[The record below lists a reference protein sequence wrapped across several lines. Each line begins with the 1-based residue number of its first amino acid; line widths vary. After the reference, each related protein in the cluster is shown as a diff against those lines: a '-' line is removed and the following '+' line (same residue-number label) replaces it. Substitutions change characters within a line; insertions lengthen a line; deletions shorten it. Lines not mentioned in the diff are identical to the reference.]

1 MANTQAVCTSFKT
14 ELLTGQHVLTATN
27 PARTINTADVFKA
40 ALFTTTATID
50 ATTAT
55 YSATNEV
62 TPVTGYTA
70 GGVAVTWVAPAS
82 TPVSASTGTAYTTL
96 SASIAWT
103 VTGTLGPSFD
113 CVLIY
118 NSTQGNKAVSVHTF
132 TAQTITNGTLTLTM
146 PANNATTG
154 LLRFA

>member
-1 MANTQAVCTSFKT
+1 MANTQAMTTSFKT

-27 PARTINTADVFKA
+27 PARTVNTADVFKA
-40 ALFTTTATID
+40 ALYTTAATVDATTTA
-50 ATTAT
+50 

-62 TPVTGYTA
+62 TPVTGYVA
-70 GGVAVTWVAPAS
+70 GGTAVTWIAPS
-82 TPVSASTGTAYTTL
+82 SSPVSAATGTAFTTL

-113 CVLIY
+113 AVLIY
-118 NSTQGNKAVSVHTF
+118 NSTQGNKSVSVHTF

-146 PANNATTG
+146 PTNNATTG

>member
-1 MANTQAVCTSFKT
+1 MANTQAMATSFKT

-27 PARTINTADVFKA
+27 PARTLNTADVFKA
-40 ALFTTTATID
+40 ALYTTTATVN
-50 ATTAT
+50 ATTTA

-62 TPVTGYTA
+62 TPVTGYVA
-70 GGVAVTWVAPAS
+70 GGTTVAWIAPSS
-82 TPVSASTGTAYTTL
+82 TPVSAATGTAFTTL

-113 CVLIY
+113 AVLIY

-146 PANNATTG
+146 PTNNSTTG